1 MRKLLFTLTM
11 LLTAAATAVAAP
23 VSLERARAEAMKALG
38 KARPVAQIKGRAAAG
53 QPKLELAKQAVG
65 TKGKAADATL
75 YYVFNNGDGG
85 MVVVAGDDQVRPIL
99 AYTDKGGYDA
109 TVNNPAV
116 RWWFEAIE
124 AAMTSVINNGG
135 QTSPQN
141 RAAEEPRK
149 AVNPLVQTQ
158 WSQSEPYNLLCP
170 YDQEHGGLSL
180 SGCVATAMAQ
190 VLYYWRYPEH
200 GTGTVSYTT
209 ITHGF
214 AIEEN
219 LRGLCVRLRQ
229 DDNHV
234 L

>member
-1 MRKLLFTLTM
+1 M

-53 QPKLELAKQAVG
+53 QSKLELAKQAVG

-75 YYVFNNGDGG
+75 YYVFNNSDGG

-135 QTSPQN
+135 QTSP
-141 RAAEEPRK
+141 
-149 AVNPLVQTQ
+149 
-158 WSQSEPYNLLCP
+158 
-170 YDQEHGGLSL
+170 
-180 SGCVATAMAQ
+180 
-190 VLYYWRYPEH
+190 
-200 GTGTVSYTT
+200 
-209 ITHGF
+209 
-214 AIEEN
+214 
-219 LRGLCVRLRQ
+219 
-229 DDNHV
+229 
-234 L
+234 

>member
-1 MRKLLFTLTM
+1 MRKLLFTLTL

-23 VSLERARAEAMKALG
+23 VSLERARAEAMKALSQG
-38 KARPVAQIKGRAAAG
+38 RLNAPAKGGAAAG
-53 QPKLELAKQAVG
+53 PAQLKLAKQAVG

-75 YYVFNNGDGG
+75 YYVFNNGNDGG
-85 MVVVAGDDQVRPIL
+85 MVVIAGDDQVRPIL

-109 TVNNPAV
+109 TKTNPAV

-141 RAAEEPRK
+141 RAAEEPEK
-149 AVNPLVQTQ
+149 AVKPLVQTQ

-170 YDQEHGGLSL
+170 YDQEHGSR
-180 SGCVATAMAQ
+180 SATGCAAVAMSQ
-190 VLYYWRYPEH
+190 VFYYWRYPEH

-209 ITHGF
+209 ATHGF
-214 AIEEN
+214 DAASPFPQY
-219 LRGLCVRLRQ
+219 G
-229 DDNHV
+229 
-234 L
+234 